1 MAPVKTGRPNG
12 LISSCRRLPIST
24 RQNPSGHNRLRR
36 SWWRWASGSNR
47 PTESHSETL
56 APILVLDP
64 REGLQAAIE
73 FKGSS
78 SPAAIGKDALDA
90 FPTRAASP
98 RHLSGGRRKSS
109 KADLMRPGVLSTCV
123 RRLASPDDYG
133 RRPASGTIGAIEA
146 ALRPPKQP
154 SLNPEQFSKSPTPS
168 DLSIAF
174 DRHPRF

>member
-1 MAPVKTGRPNG
+1 MHRTIQSSRRRWHAGKLQRPLFAPDSPARARKGPE
-12 LISSCRRLPIST
+12 C
-24 RQNPSGHNRLRR
+24 
-36 SWWRWASGSNR
+36 
-47 PTESHSETL
+47 HSETL
-56 APILVLDP
+56 ERILVLDP

-73 FKGSS
+73 FKGSC